1 MQSWELCK
9 STNDT
14 NRKFRLVSMLVKNR
28 SNGKNYYEIGNKPAC
43 VRCLTD
49 AIGISSRTLIKYS
62 KKDLTSVG
70 MRGKHTH
77 RPRKIPQEVEG
88 AMEVIFLELKWE
100 YSHYTYISQTP
111 QFSKSLKNFFY

>member
-1 MQSWELCK
+1 
-9 STNDT
+9 
-14 NRKFRLVSMLVKNR
+14 MLVKNR

-77 RPRKIPQEVEG
+77 RPNGSNFLGIEMGILPLYLNKTFGKI
-88 AMEVIFLELKWE
+88 
-100 YSHYTYISQTP
+100 
-111 QFSKSLKNFFY
+111 

>member
-9 STNDT
+9 ITNDT

-49 AIGISSRTLIKYS
+49 A
-62 KKDLTSVG
+62 
-70 MRGKHTH
+70 
-77 RPRKIPQEVEG
+77 
-88 AMEVIFLELKWE
+88 LEF
-100 YSHYTYISQTP
+100 P
-111 QFSKSLKNFFY
+111 PGP